1 MITLRTREVDI
12 FKILKLT
19 GKKIKGLRFG
29 ILPIVMFLLMTFRT
43 LTDGNAVMLT
53 GLCVAFL
60 PFFAQV
66 RSDAVVGETYT
77 KKQDIFSSY
86 FLFMLFIT
94 VGMLYLKGLT
104 LLGEAYVPGYEAS
117 SVIKSMF
124 LLTYVCDVAFVSV
137 MVPFT
142 CELDNMQ
149 KLMLG
154 ILLANLEIGFMVFA
168 NKVLTLLGDSFVLHE
183 QWGIYFIVVT
193 IVAVSQGIAGLNI
206 KGISLPGKKKE
217 E

>member
-29 ILPIVMFLLMTFRT
+29 LLPIVMFLLMTFRT

-104 LLGEAYVPGYEAS
+104 LLGEAYVPGFEPS
-117 SVIKSMF
+117 PVIRSMYCNF
-124 LLTYVCDVAFVSV
+124 VTFIEKMLFYLLLC
-137 MVPFT
+137 
-142 CELDNMQ
+142 
-149 KLMLG
+149 
-154 ILLANLEIGFMVFA
+154 
-168 NKVLTLLGDSFVLHE
+168 
-183 QWGIYFIVVT
+183 
-193 IVAVSQGIAGLNI
+193 
-206 KGISLPGKKKE
+206 
-217 E
+217 